1 MHSRGVVRVARVERT
16 RRRPTDWAILPAAKR
31 WRFEPNGDNTRTA
44 SGRAA
49 VHLPLIS
56 LPAELLGHIAGHLGP
71 AGLLGMARADRTM
84 RACCALSI
92 NRLLRG
98 GSALSLGGFTP
109 IQRLVLLAHAEA
121 TADRALEAEGTSE
134 LSDELHAIAQSGRC
148 RYALTSGWRSSWVGR
163 LVQRLWTPSWL
174 AVHAELI
181 AALVLARWCELAEEQ
196 GDPHIL
202 TSVRVRLAVA
212 WKAVLLKAT
221 SSSSWM
227 RIAALALKHDHV
239 SAETVCIG
247 MHAIAADIHDATDS
261 RRQRAV
267 EAGAVEAVVAAM
279 RTFSHVVAVQVVAF
293 SPNPKPNLTLILSF

>member
-1 MHSRGVVRVARVERT
+1 M
-16 RRRPTDWAILPAAKR
+16 LPAAKR

-92 NRLLRG
+92 NRLLRS

-202 TSVRVRLAVA
+202 ASVRVRLAVA

-247 MHAIAADIHDATDS
+247 THAIAADIHDATDS

-293 SPNPKPNLTLILSF
+293 SPNPDPHPIVLVLTLALT